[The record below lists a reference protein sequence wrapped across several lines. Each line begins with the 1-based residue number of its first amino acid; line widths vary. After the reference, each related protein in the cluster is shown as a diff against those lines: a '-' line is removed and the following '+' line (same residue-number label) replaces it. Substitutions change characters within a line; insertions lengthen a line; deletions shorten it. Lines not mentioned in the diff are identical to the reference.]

1 MKLIFEANE
10 QEKKEIL
17 EQHNLFKEVLQSKVK
32 RLMVNEQ
39 EQSTGSGREILI
51 AARDNKKCTIAL
63 GGKLMSAPGKPTVL
77 YKIANYDSTNGYFKK
92 GDELYIKDDYT
103 FDVVTTDSTGK
114 KTKSASNK
122 KWACSTTNVVAKESN
137 ESNDRNLEGFTP
149 EQKKLILKYTNYKL
163 KSEIGLDEIGSWEQF
178 TLNFPDGSGSVILYK
193 DPTSQSDV
201 EFKGYTDEKTKTLIP
216 SKNRAEVCRK
226 KIQDFAD
233 SANKKL
239 KLPMS
244 QINAD
249 KSFVMACRDQF
260 GMKYNDLGVTKKNL
274 EYLTGQRDGLDGYK
288 LKVGSP
294 YRV

>member
-1 MKLIFEANE
+1 MKIILESNE

-17 EQHNLFKEVLQSKVK
+17 EQHNLFKEVLQSKVTK
-32 RLMVNEQ
+32 LRVNEQ
-39 EQSTGSGREILI
+39 TSTLTGVEFLKT
-51 AARDNKKCTIAL
+51 ARDKRCKIAV
-63 GGKLMSAPGKPTVL
+63 GGVIKSAPGKPSVL
-77 YKIANYDSTNGYFKK
+77 FKLADYDSTNGYFKK

-122 KWACSTTNVVAKESN
+122 KWACPAMTADVKKSN
-137 ESNDRNLEGFTP
+137 EAVLTKRQD
-149 EQKKLILKYTNYKL
+149 LINKYTKDGAYKL
-163 KSEIGLDEIGSWEQF
+163 KDDLSLDEISSWEQF
-178 TLNFPDGSGSVILYK
+178 TLNFPDGSGSVVLYK
-193 DPTSQSDV
+193 NPSSLSNV
-201 EFKGYTDEKTKTLIP
+201 KFTDSTQEKKDTLISGENR
-216 SKNRAEVCRK
+216 SKVCRE
-226 KIQDFAD
+226 KIKDFAD

-249 KSFVMACRDQF
+249 KTFVMACRDQF

-294 YRV
+294 YRL